1 MTETFYS
8 SIAAL
13 TRSSTA
19 CAEYTPTDHTSWM
32 MSQLEPRAG
41 ESILNLGC
49 GSGKHALVLA
59 EAVGTPGYILT
70 VDRSYESLSA
80 LSQYSQERGLEN
92 RIRFLHMHLDD
103 LHGHLHADE
112 FDRALGARELSSM
125 RQPSTVFHAIHQAL
139 KPGGVFFFY
148 GPSRKDHAEFRLF
161 SAALHNDAPPQE
173 SRELGFIEKI
183 GLPYARDVF
192 SQVEM
197 CTFENPLRF
206 DSPDAL
212 YAYWSESSL
221 YSEALDGDFRR
232 AAARHFQSHET
243 FETAQRLIGIKA
255 IK

>member
-8 SIAAL
+8 NITAL
-13 TRSSTA
+13 TRSNLA
-19 CAEYTPTDHTSWM
+19 YAGYDPTDRASWM

-41 ESILNLGC
+41 ESILNLG
-49 GSGKHALVLA
+49 SGKHALALA
-59 EAVGTPGYILT
+59 QAVGAPGYVLT
-70 VDRSYESLSA
+70 VDRSYEALHA
-80 LSQYSQERGLEN
+80 LSQGSQEQGMEN

-112 FDRALGARELSSM
+112 FDRALGTRELASI
-125 RQPSTVFHAIHQAL
+125 RQPSTAFHAIYEAL
-139 KPGGVFFFY
+139 KQGGVFFFY

-161 SAALHNDAPPQE
+161 YAALRNDEPPLE

-197 CTFENPLRF
+197 CSFENPLRF

-212 YAYWSESSL
+212 YAYWHESSL
-221 YSEALDGDFRR
+221 YSEDRDNEFRR
-232 AAARHFQSHET
+232 AAARHFQSHES